1 MMTNIF
7 HCGLIA
13 ALAVAG
19 LNGYAEQ
26 KTVVASKF
34 GWNAEDATECL
45 RAALKSG
52 AKTVR
57 IDKQQSDWV
66 LSSTVRLPSNVEVV
80 LEDGVTLRAMPER
93 FKGLTDS
100 LLAVVREKNVT
111 LRGEGTARLL
121 MNKADYFDRTR
132 YRIGEWRH
140 AVNLMDAERLIISNL
155 TIEASGGDGVYV
167 NGCRLGLIDKVTSVG
182 NARQG
187 VSIISADRL
196 MIRNSRFDLSSLT
209 YRTRFDF

>member
-1 MMTNIF
+1 MKLSSV
-7 HCGLIA
+7 LIA
-13 ALAVAG
+13 SAFLFSCSVAYG
-19 LNGYAEQ
+19 VDD
-26 KTVVASKF
+26 VVKASQF
-34 GWNAEDATECL
+34 GWNEHDATECL

-57 IDKQQSDWV
+57 IDRQPSDWI

-80 LEDGVTLRAMPER
+80 LEDGVTIRAMPER

-100 LLAVVREKNVT
+100 LLSVVREKNVT

-121 MNKADYFDRTR
+121 MNKADYFDKTR

-155 TIEASGGDGVYV
+155 TIEASGGDGV
-167 NGCRLGLIDKVTSVG
+167 
-182 NARQG
+182 
-187 VSIISADRL
+187 
-196 MIRNSRFDLSSLT
+196 
-209 YRTRFDF
+209 